1 LRNIKLRRKYICPDF
16 LEVEN
21 PGILLPGMTIE
32 DMKSGVS
39 KISNPVIARA
49 FRELKLIEAPLRG
62 KLRLLA
68 VFAIRGMFFYK
79 PNQQGGNSM
88 ATLNISMPD
97 EMRAFIEAR
106 VNMGEYQSASDYLR
120 DLIRHDRE
128 ETERLLVEGLDSG
141 TARPLDMTA
150 LRKKAQSLL
159 KQKKAL

>member
-1 LRNIKLRRKYICPDF
+1 
-16 LEVEN
+16 
-21 PGILLPGMTIE
+21 
-32 DMKSGVS
+32 
-39 KISNPVIARA
+39 
-49 FRELKLIEAPLRG
+49 
-62 KLRLLA
+62 
-68 VFAIRGMFFYK
+68 
-79 PNQQGGNSM
+79 M

-128 ETERLLVEGLDSG
+128 ETERLLVEGLESG
-141 TARPLDMTA
+141 AARPLDMTA